1 MQDAPPWHMAKGRG
15 TRELW
20 QKSMEV
26 VSGWGVERNTFLASE
41 ILLSVLIFPCQNDY
55 GICKIGKPLILQTLV
70 RATWHPIC
78 RKRQKGLQEF
88 GAERQRR
95 TREQLLYPNENQQ
108 KFQEKNQVR
117 KLSLKFTIWGKK
129 FFEKKLMWRL
139 KATEPNKHWK

>member
-20 QKSMEV
+20 QTSVEV
-26 VSGWGVERNTFLASE
+26 VSGWGVERNTFLAAE
-41 ILLSVLIFPCQNDY
+41 ILLSALFFPCQNDY

-78 RKRQKGLQEF
+78 RKGQKGLQEF

-95 TREQLLYPNENQQ
+95 TREQLLYPMQNNRSFKRRNRLGSQAWSSPYGV
-108 KFQEKNQVR
+108 KSFEKN
-117 KLSLKFTIWGKK
+117 
-129 FFEKKLMWRL
+129 LMWRL